1 MSDVEKS
8 VFKISFYDVK
18 LDFTQQITI
27 KSHNIYILWHSPIIN
42 QFLNMVNEF
51 LLGCRHRRG
60 TSFCLQCRQQKVSD
74 VLQQNLSTAQLEI
87 QVLSDA
93 EEYRRLNHV
102 FEETLCK
109 IIRTEAYRQKCLQNT
124 HYTCFGWWLRSQ
136 PQYQNVSDQRKNH
149 LKDQVRFA
157 HTVYMK
163 WETIVENLTD
173 PEITRIDAR
182 KLSIEQLY
190 QARREEWCIDYDE
203 FLRGTGNIP
212 EVLFYDENKYE
223 GIIRHILRS
232 GILEDVDYDRR
243 QVSML
248 GRRLQKDL
256 NKIRRLANP

>member
-1 MSDVEKS
+1 
-8 VFKISFYDVK
+8 
-18 LDFTQQITI
+18 
-27 KSHNIYILWHSPIIN
+27 
-42 QFLNMVNEF
+42 
-51 LLGCRHRRG
+51 
-60 TSFCLQCRQQKVSD
+60 
-74 VLQQNLSTAQLEI
+74 
-87 QVLSDA
+87 
-93 EEYRRLNHV
+93 
-102 FEETLCK
+102 
-109 IIRTEAYRQKCLQNT
+109 
-124 HYTCFGWWLRSQ
+124 
-136 PQYQNVSDQRKNH
+136 
-149 LKDQVRFA
+149 
-157 HTVYMK
+157 MK